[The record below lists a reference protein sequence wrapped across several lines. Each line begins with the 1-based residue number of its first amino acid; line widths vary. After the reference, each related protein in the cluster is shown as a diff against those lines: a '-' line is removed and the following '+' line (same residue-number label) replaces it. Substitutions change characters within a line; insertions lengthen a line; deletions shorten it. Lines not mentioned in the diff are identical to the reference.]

1 LAGNAL
7 VPATDATVTVDTR
20 NPSAQLAE
28 NNTDGVVSDKDQTVS
43 YTVTFSEAVAGL
55 GGGDIEVTNGAV
67 VADSIAV
74 ASDGLS
80 ATFDVKAADELTG
93 VEALSV
99 SIKDTVVDLSGN
111 ALDTFKGVVSL
122 KLDVDTE
129 NPQAQSVQARPAD
142 LGQGNVDA
150 AVTLTVAFN
159 EAMDT
164 NVAPGMAL
172 SPDMATSLVF
182 DSGTWTD
189 DRHYEATYD
198 VLDGDVDTNVAVTV
212 TGAVDQAGNL
222 MGEFVT
228 QGAVLHID
236 TKNPTVTGMTSDNAD
251 SVVSDG
257 DREVTYTVT
266 FSEAVQGL
274 SGTDIA
280 LSDGATLVADSIVLD
295 TSEGAA
301 PNTYTFKVE
310 APDNST
316 DDLLVSIKDTVKD
329 QSGNALDT
337 SDATVTLAV
346 DTENPEVT
354 VTNVGVNGI
363 VSAAREGG
371 VTVSGT
377 AEYVVNPDGDGNIAS
392 AVTVKFGSTVLG
404 SADVG
409 PDNTWSL
416 QLDKADLDAIGYGGG
431 KTLTAVQ
438 TDAAGN
444 EQQPI
449 DFNVP
454 DFDFSSEVL
463 STISGLGVSGAP
475 TTPVSGSTT
484 LDLSQLAG
492 DVTVDAMSGQ
502 VLVSGDTSGGGHVD
516 SASNGGFDTF
526 VTGAGDD
533 RLFGSDRNETFV
545 SGTGY
550 DVIDGGAGIDT
561 LDLSHATGDVTAAK
575 VQRAEAAAQ
584 PASGKALSLANLT
597 VSNGDLAVLNVGGR
611 TFVAQASTDTA
622 TLVGMVSALSAQ
634 MAAAQLNSTDGV
646 KGDLLGLTLLAPEQG
661 LLALEGAQAGTSFE
675 LSILSAGGAVV
686 SLGEQVVI
694 EDSANAQNW
703 VSGLAVS
710 DNSWVEVTDIE
721 NLLGTGY
728 SDILMGSDVDNVIN
742 AGDGDDIVDG
752 GKGDDT
758 LIGGAGDNVLYGG
771 ASSATLVDDGGK
783 VVLDEI
789 YYNGTG
795 RDTFVMTLGATNSI
809 RDFDISGWL
818 TSDAA
823 RVGDHTLDR
832 IEFAFT
838 KTELAALLSGD
849 IPDVGL
855 AYSFDLTVNTTP
867 VITGGVSWTLAL
879 VVNGVQVSTV
889 NFDWASDPLA
899 GLNGFTIKDIDL
911 TGGSI
916 SFVDGAVTLAAAL
929 ELENLAMLDTSSAET
944 IVGARSGDVFVMTDA
959 DNLMVG
965 GLGSDRYEARIL
977 GSGGDLGTQT
987 INDLGRARGGAEED
1001 AILIEG
1007 ARDLGDLVN
1016 ISRDTLAAE
1025 GADRSLSI
1033 EFEQFRADQVGSTD
1047 TPFATGS
1054 VEVFNQFSLTQS
1066 DVYKV
1071 EKLQIGSEFSDPLE
1085 ALVKTY
1091 YFGDVLGTTAGG
1103 GDIVEAQADRDSIL
1117 VGNEANNSDAF
1128 RVEAPTDAS
1137 QRQEVVANGQTFEMA
1152 RDDQDVWIYGMDGTE
1167 DVTISGDRA
1176 GWTLAQNAEEVVLA
1190 GGDKVFKAVASYDN
1204 GTAQDTSDDLVLNL
1218 FFQDGGNVDSST
1230 LLSDRIKWE
1239 S

>member
-1 LAGNAL
+1 
-7 VPATDATVTVDTR
+7 
-20 NPSAQLAE
+20 
-28 NNTDGVVSDKDQTVS
+28 
-43 YTVTFSEAVAGL
+43 
-55 GGGDIEVTNGAV
+55 
-67 VADSIAV
+67 
-74 ASDGLS
+74 
-80 ATFDVKAADELTG
+80 
-93 VEALSV
+93 
-99 SIKDTVVDLSGN
+99 
-111 ALDTFKGVVSL
+111 
-122 KLDVDTE
+122 
-129 NPQAQSVQARPAD
+129 
-142 LGQGNVDA
+142 
-150 AVTLTVAFN
+150 
-159 EAMDT
+159 
-164 NVAPGMAL
+164 MAL
-172 SPDMATSLVF
+172 IRL
-182 DSGTWTD
+182 
-189 DRHYEATYD
+189 
-198 VLDGDVDTNVAVTV
+198 
-212 TGAVDQAGNL
+212 
-222 MGEFVT
+222 
-228 QGAVLHID
+228 
-236 TKNPTVTGMTSDNAD
+236 
-251 SVVSDG
+251 
-257 DREVTYTVT
+257 
-266 FSEAVQGL
+266 
-274 SGTDIA
+274 
-280 LSDGATLVADSIVLD
+280 
-295 TSEGAA
+295 
-301 PNTYTFKVE
+301 
-310 APDNST
+310 
-316 DDLLVSIKDTVKD
+316 LLV
-329 QSGNALDT
+329 Q
-337 SDATVTLAV
+337 
-346 DTENPEVT
+346 
-354 VTNVGVNGI
+354 
-363 VSAAREGG
+363 
-371 VTVSGT
+371 
-377 AEYVVNPDGDGNIAS
+377 
-392 AVTVKFGSTVLG
+392 
-404 SADVG
+404 
-409 PDNTWSL
+409 
-416 QLDKADLDAIGYGGG
+416 
-431 KTLTAVQ
+431 
-438 TDAAGN
+438 
-444 EQQPI
+444 
-449 DFNVP
+449 
-454 DFDFSSEVL
+454 
-463 STISGLGVSGAP
+463 
-475 TTPVSGSTT
+475 
-484 LDLSQLAG
+484 
-492 DVTVDAMSGQ
+492 
-502 VLVSGDTSGGGHVD
+502 
-516 SASNGGFDTF
+516 
-526 VTGAGDD
+526 GDD
-533 RLFGSDRNETFV
+533 RLFGSDLDETFS

-584 PASGKALSLANLT
+584 QPASGKALSLANLT
-597 VSNGDLAVLNVGGR
+597 VSSGDLAVLNVGGR

-634 MAAAQLNSTDGV
+634 MAAAKADSIDEV
-646 KGDLLGLTLLAPEQG
+646 KGDLQGLTLTASEQG
-661 LLALEGAQAGTSFE
+661 SVILEGAQAETSFE

-783 VVLDEI
+783 VVFDEI

-818 TSDAA
+818 TSNAA

-849 IPDVGL
+849 IPDNGL
-855 AYSFDLTVNTTP
+855 AYSYDLTVNTTP
-867 VITGGVSWTLAL
+867 VIAGGVSWTLAL
-879 VVNGVQVSTV
+879 MVGGVEVSTV

-899 GLNGFTIKDIDL
+899 GLDGFTIKDIDL

-916 SFVDGAVTLAAAL
+916 SFVNGAVTLAAAL
-929 ELENLAMLDTSSAET
+929 ELENLAMLDTTSAET

-977 GSGGDLGTQT
+977 GDEGDDLGTETIDLGTQT

-1016 ISRDTLAAE
+1016 ISRGTLAAE
-1025 GADRSLSI
+1025 GTDRSLSI
-1033 EFEQFRADQVGSTD
+1033 DFEQFRADQVGSTE

-1091 YFGDVLGTTAGG
+1091 YFGDVLGTTAAG

-1117 VGNEANNSDAF
+1117 VGNEANDSDAF

-1152 RDDQDVWIYGMDGTE
+1152 RDDQDVWIYGMDGDE
-1167 DVTISGDRA
+1167 NVTISGDSA
-1176 GWTLAQNAEEVVLA
+1176 GWTLAQNAEAVVLA
-1190 GGDKVFKAVASYDN
+1190 GGDTVFKAVASHDN
-1204 GTAQDTSDDLVLNL
+1204 GTAQNTSDDLVLNL
-1218 FFQDGGNVDSST
+1218 FFQDGGNIDSQ
-1230 LLSDRIKWE
+1230 LSCQTELSGNLDF
-1239 S
+1239 